1 MRARRARLA
10 LDSEAARMTRDL
22 KVFLQRTA
30 VHSLGKAQSRA
41 RQNSIG
47 RILAPVAGFAVS
59 RLRQELHGM
68 KARVTK
74 TVWEDLG
81 QNISER
87 LAFALTPTLRFHEE
101 LAEKVARGLK
111 LVGSHRNASDITL
124 LESFAEFPD
133 LLDTAARLISSWIAA
148 QLELFARLFGEKESL
163 STAFFSK
170 RRHLRV
176 VHIRA
181 GLSDPHDGGRTV
193 TMIEFAGG
201 LRVIYKPRRCDG
213 ELFWFEALR
222 WLDRRGI
229 HVGFRVP
236 KILAQKE
243 HFWMEVLPRTDCKNV
258 GQVRRFY
265 FRWGIQA
272 ALAQILGAMDL
283 HRDNWLAVGSQPI
296 LVDAELIGDANLA
309 RQEKASLDRHLPAV
323 LRTGLLPITP
333 RDRAGFYRG
342 IAPLD
347 EAVLKT
353 APAKCW
359 PRCRG
364 TVEKPSRYV
373 EALAA
378 GFQAVTN
385 LFSSRRMQKDFFKE
399 VILAIPGNVRVLS
412 RATAQYVRLLRE
424 SLEAR
429 NMISAGQRR
438 RYLVRECR
446 ATAVN
451 RSVGRAEARAL
462 LRCDIP
468 KFMEPPVRLPT
479 SRQQFFSA
487 AIGELKQ
494 SSRLLRYRV
503 LLGRR
508 GTYKS

>member
-1 MRARRARLA
+1 M
-10 LDSEAARMTRDL
+10 
-22 KVFLQRTA
+22 
-30 VHSLGKAQSRA
+30 
-41 RQNSIG
+41 
-47 RILAPVAGFAVS
+47 
-59 RLRQELHGM
+59 
-68 KARVTK
+68 
-74 TVWEDLG
+74 
-81 QNISER
+81 
-87 LAFALTPTLRFHEE
+87 RFHEE
-101 LAEKVARGLK
+101 LAKKVARGLK
-111 LVGSHRNASDITL
+111 LVRSHRNDSDITL
-124 LESFAEFPD
+124 LEGFAEFPD

-148 QLELFARLFGEKESL
+148 QLELFARLFAEKESL
-163 STAFFSK
+163 STVFFSK
-170 RRHLRV
+170 RRRLHV
-176 VHIRA
+176 VRIRA

-193 TMIEFAGG
+193 TMIEFAGN
-201 LRVIYKPRRCDG
+201 LRIIYKPRRCDG

-243 HFWMEVLPRTDCKNV
+243 HFWMEVLPRTGCKNV

-296 LVDAELIGDANLA
+296 LVDAELIGDVA
-309 RQEKASLDRHLPAV
+309 RQEKAPLERHLPAV

-364 TVEKPSRYV
+364 TVEKPSHYV
-373 EALAA
+373 EELSA
-378 GFQAVTN
+378 GFQTVTD

-399 VILAIPGNVRVLS
+399 VILAIPGNVRVLP

-438 RYLVRECR
+438 RDLVRECR

-451 RSVGRAEARAL
+451 RSGGRAEARAL

-479 SRQQFFSA
+479 SRQQFSA
-487 AIGELKQ
+487 AIGELRQ
-494 SSRLLRYRV
+494 SSGLLRYRV
-503 LLGRR
+503 LVGRR
-508 GTYKS
+508 GTYRL